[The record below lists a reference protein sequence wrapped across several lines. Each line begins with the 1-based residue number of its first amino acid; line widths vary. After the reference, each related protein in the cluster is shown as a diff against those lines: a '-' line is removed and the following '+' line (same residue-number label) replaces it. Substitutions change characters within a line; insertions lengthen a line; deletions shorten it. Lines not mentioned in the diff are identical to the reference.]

1 MKIGKGIVKKYSREY
16 HRTLKNGERKKYTTE
31 QIQITVPK
39 NEDIYNNQEEVLI
52 IPHSEIETFKSR
64 EEESESL
71 KIANYLHVQEV
82 KELREQLENNINPST
97 LEYEKEIEDLKAE
110 IATKNEVIT
119 EIENQYNTMNRNN
132 IDSLKKENETIR
144 DKHSKLI
151 IENENLKTKFVNMK
165 TENENLKT
173 KYSSIKEE
181 NKNLKTKCSTLKEEH
196 QSIKNSYDQI
206 TSKYDQL
213 KHENLSTKTS
223 YAEIYEL
230 NEDLEKDYDSL
241 RLEYNDLV
249 DKFNDLQEEIYN
261 IKSTR
266 SHDEY
271 IANKVKEFILNSGN

>member
-1 MKIGKGIVKKYSREY
+1 M
-16 HRTLKNGERKKYTTE
+16 
-31 QIQITVPK
+31 
-39 NEDIYNNQEEVLI
+39 I

-110 IATKNEVIT
+110 IAAKNEVIT